1 MTSCSHV
8 FGIEKLTI
16 CDSDDMW
23 SVAKKKT
30 DAVQSELFVLL
41 YTIDVIKSKINRLQ
55 DGSDSFKNKRSVYIY
70 YRLLYAGYMV
80 AIYVKYE

>member
-1 MTSCSHV
+1 MVGSQ
-8 FGIEKLTI
+8 
-16 CDSDDMW
+16 
-23 SVAKKKT
+23 KKT